1 MIFGQGCI
9 FVRMCKVLG
18 WCGGGGGGVVCR
30 GGKCTGGCYTGVWLA
45 WPETAGLL
53 PARLR
58 EEEEADK

>member
-1 MIFGQGCI
+1 MAVFLCGCARYWG
-9 FVRMCKVLG
+9 VVVVV
-18 WCGGGGGGVVCR
+18 WCGVVCR

-58 EEEEADK
+58 EEEEVDK